1 MCNIN
6 ATSHYKTPHHTMS
19 HTIIVPKLRN
29 KLSIIYIVHS
39 RHNSKYIIIRMDVFC
54 NMLFRCCCS
63 MEYTTRVDETHK
75 MKRYLIHQLG
85 RQRNILSGVIKSVH
99 KISYDEQSKVDE
111 IPKLLMLHSS
121 LMEDYKNNYFVH
133 ENLDLFTS
141 DNNNGTQYKYTRKI
155 MPKIVVVGEPKTP
168 NMNT

>member
-1 MCNIN
+1 
-6 ATSHYKTPHHTMS
+6 
-19 HTIIVPKLRN
+19 
-29 KLSIIYIVHS
+29 
-39 RHNSKYIIIRMDVFC
+39 
-54 NMLFRCCCS
+54 